1 MYSVKFNVKNGRK
14 YYLASDAKYHLEDE
28 DMMLDKIPAPLDDSK
43 MHYYYYDGNEWMFDN
58 DAYEAAKEQEIVLPG
73 VQETVTLEE
82 ILNGLVELA
91 ENISDLEDALV
102 ELAGMEG

>member
-1 MYSVKFNVKNGRK
+1 MYSVKFNAENGRK
-14 YYLASDAKYHLEDE
+14 YYAASDAKYHLDGE
-28 DMMLDKIPAPLDDSK
+28 DMMLDKIPEPLDANK
-43 MHYYYYDGNEWMFDN
+43 MQYYYYEGGEWIFDK
-58 DAYEAAKEQEIVLPG
+58 DANEAAKEQEIVLPG